1 MVGAMPIEELFIVY
15 ALPAIAATAAGA
27 LVGLE
32 RELRGHPAGLR
43 THTLVALSCALL
55 MLGAAHQANW
65 IPADIPREMI
75 RFDPVRMAHGILTGI
90 GFLCGGVI
98 FRQGASVHGLTSAA
112 SLWMVASLGILFGVS
127 AYGLAAGGTLATLLV
142 LIALRWV
149 DAHLPR
155 LTVVDVSVCYRREGD
170 FPEGAFKELLA
181 KVGLTASRLDHRLKA
196 GQDGIELATTVR
208 VPPGDRANELA
219 RRLAADPRVI
229 GFSIDS
235 RDD

>member
-1 MVGAMPIEELFIVY
+1 MDPADVFTTYV
-15 ALPAIAATAAGA
+15 LPPLSAAVAGG

-43 THTLVALSCALL
+43 THVLVALSCSLL
-55 MLGAAHQANW
+55 MLGSAHQASW
-65 IPADIPREMI
+65 IPADIPRDMI

-98 FRQGASVHGLTSAA
+98 FRQGFSVHGLTTAA

-127 AYGLAAGGTLATLLV
+127 AYGMAIGGALATLLV
-142 LIALRWV
+142 LVALRRV

-155 LTVVDVSVCYRREGD
+155 LTVIDIKVCYRREGE
-170 FPEGAFKELLA
+170 FPEPAFRALLDEL
-181 KVGLTASRLDHRLKA
+181 GLRPSRFDHRLA
-196 GQDGIELATTVR
+196 VGTDAIEFSATLR
-208 VPPGDRANELA
+208 ARPGDQANALA
-219 RRLAADPRVI
+219 RRLIADPRVI
-229 GFSIDS
+229 GYSIDA

>member
-1 MVGAMPIEELFIVY
+1 MVAEMAAMDLFTVY
-15 ALPAIAATAAGA
+15 VLPPLAATAAGA
-27 LVGLE
+27 LVGVE

-43 THTLVALSCALL
+43 THTLVALSCSLL
-55 MLGAAHQANW
+55 MLGAAHQAAW
-65 IPADIPREMI
+65 IPDDIPRDMI
-75 RFDPVRMAHGILTGI
+75 RFDPVRMAHGVLTGI

-98 FRQGASVHGLTSAA
+98 FRQGFSIHGLTTAA

-127 AYGLAAGGTLATLLV
+127 AYGLAAGGTVATLLV
-142 LIALRWV
+142 LVALRWV

-155 LTVVDVSVCYRREGD
+155 LTVVDVSVCYRRGGE
-170 FPEGAFKELLA
+170 FPEPVFRDLLA
-181 KVGLTASRLDHRLKA
+181 QVGLRASRLDHRLKA
-196 GQDGIELATTVR
+196 DVDGIEFGATLR
-208 VPPGDRANELA
+208 APPGGKADELA

>member
-1 MVGAMPIEELFIVY
+1 MASDDLFTIY
-15 ALPAIAATAAGA
+15 ALPPLAAALAGG

-43 THTLVALSCALL
+43 THVLVALSCSLL
-55 MLGAAHQANW
+55 MLGSVHQASW
-65 IPADIPREMI
+65 IPGDIPRDMI

-98 FRQGASVHGLTSAA
+98 FRQGFSVHGLTTAA
-112 SLWMVASLGILFGVS
+112 SLWMAASLGILFGVS
-127 AYGLAAGGTLATLLV
+127 AYGLAAGGTAATLLV

-155 LTVVDVSVCYRREGD
+155 LTVVDVSVCYRREGP
-170 FPEGAFKELLA
+170 FPQAAFNDLLA
-181 KVGLTASRLDHRLKA
+181 EVGLKASRLDHRLKSEP
-196 GQDGIELATTVR
+196 DGIEFGATLR
-208 VPPGDRANELA
+208 APPGDRATELA
-219 RRLAADPRVI
+219 RRLTADPRVI
-229 GFSIDS
+229 GFSIAL

>member
-1 MVGAMPIEELFIVY
+1 MDPIFTTFV
-15 ALPAIAATAAGA
+15 LPPTAAAVAGG

-43 THTLVALSCALL
+43 THVLVSLSCALL
-55 MLGAAHQANW
+55 MLGAAHQATW
-65 IPADIPREMI
+65 IPADIPRDMI

-98 FRQGASVHGLTSAA
+98 FRQGFSVHGLTTAA
-112 SLWMVASLGILFGVS
+112 SLWMVASLGILFGVGS
-127 AYGLAAGGTLATLLV
+127 YGLAAGGTLATLLV
-142 LIALRWV
+142 LVALRWV

-155 LTVVDVSVCYRREGD
+155 LTVVDVAVCYRREGE
-170 FPEGAFKELLA
+170 FPERAFRDLIAE
-181 KVGLTASRLDHRLKA
+181 VGLRASRLDHRLKA
-196 GQDGIELATTVR
+196 EPEGIEFGATLR
-208 VPPGDRANELA
+208 APPGDRANELA

-229 GFSIDS
+229 SFSVDS

>member
-1 MVGAMPIEELFIVY
+1 MVGAMPLVDLFTVY
-15 ALPAIAATAAGA
+15 VLPPLAATAAGA

-43 THTLVALSCALL
+43 THTLVSLSCALL

-65 IPADIPREMI
+65 IPADIPRDMI

-98 FRQGASVHGLTSAA
+98 FRQGFSVHGLTTAA
-112 SLWMVASLGILFGVS
+112 SLWMVASLGILYGVG
-127 AYGLAAGGTLATLLV
+127 AYGLAAGGTVATLLV

-155 LTVVDVSVCYRREGD
+155 LTVVDVDVCYRREGE
-170 FPEGAFKELLA
+170 FPEQGFHDLLA
-181 KVGLTASRLDHRLKA
+181 EVGLRASRLDHRLK
-196 GQDGIELATTVR
+196 GRENGIEFGATLR
-208 VPPGDRANELA
+208 APPGDRANELA
-219 RRLAADPRVI
+219 RRLAADPRVLS
-229 GFSIDS
+229 FSIES